1 MIFYFSGTGNTR
13 WAAEQLA
20 AATHERLLFIPDE
33 LQGDCTYTL
42 HADERIG
49 FCFPVH
55 GWQPPHIVRQFISRL
70 TITQQPSSIS
80 HHPSNISHQPS
91 SISHHPSS
99 ISHHPSNIYSYALCT
114 CGDSIGLAMTMLA
127 KELSAKG
134 ITLQSCQSLTMPE
147 SYVCLPFMYTDTPER
162 EREKIEQAK
171 VDLEKFIEVVVNRRS
186 GYSQLTLGLTPWT
199 FSHVIGAYFNSFM
212 ITDRKF
218 TVDAD
223 RCLHCGKCAKVC
235 PVGDIELRTEQSGA
249 SSPSSSDTTSPSE
262 ATNPSGAVPYWLHDD
277 RCTCCL
283 SCYHHCPVHAINY
296 GRITRKRGQYYFGH
310 SK

>member
-13 WAAEQLA
+13 WAAQQLA
-20 AATHERLLFIPDE
+20 ESTKEQLLFIPDE
-33 LQGDCTYTL
+33 LKGECIYEL
-42 HADERIG
+42 RENERLG
-49 FCFPVH
+49 FCFPIH
-55 GWQPPHIVRQFISRL
+55 GWQPPHIVRQFIQRL
-70 TITQQPSSIS
+70 TITSQTSS
-80 HHPSNISHQPS
+80 
-91 SISHHPSS
+91 
-99 ISHHPSNIYSYALCT
+99 IYSYALCT
-114 CGDSIGLAMTMLA
+114 CGDSAGLAMTILA

-134 ITLQSCQSLTMPE
+134 ITLQSCQSLIMPE
-147 SYVCLPFMYTDTPER
+147 SYVCLPFMYTDTPQR

-199 FSHVIGAYFNSFM
+199 FSHVIGAYFNRFM

-218 TVDAD
+218 TVDSD
-223 RCLHCGKCAKVC
+223 LCLHCGQCAKVC
-235 PVGDIELRTEQSGA
+235 PVGDIELRTEQSAA
-249 SSPSSSDTTSPSE
+249 SSPSDATSPS
-262 ATNPSGAVPYWLHDD
+262 SAVPYWLHDD

>member
-1 MIFYFSGTGNTR
+1 MIFYFSGTGNTQ
-13 WAAEQLA
+13 WAARRLA
-20 AATHERLLFIPDE
+20 EATQERLLFIPEE
-33 LQGDCTYTL
+33 LKTPCEYTL
-42 HADERIG
+42 QENERIG

-55 GWQPPHIVRQFISRL
+55 GWQPPRIVREFIRRL
-70 TITQQPSSIS
+70 IL
-80 HHPSNISHQPS
+80 HPSPYTL
-91 SISHHPSS
+91 HP
-99 ISHHPSNIYSYALCT
+99 IHYTYALCT
-114 CGDSIGLAMTMLA
+114 CGDSTGLAMSMLA
-127 KELSAKG
+127 KELEAKG
-134 ITLQSCQSLTMPE
+134 ISLNSCQSLIMPE
-147 SYVCLPFMYTDTPER
+147 SYVCLPFMYTDTPQR

-171 VDLEKFIEVVVNRRS
+171 IDLEKFIEVIVNRRS

-199 FSHVIGAYFNSFM
+199 FSHVIGAYFNRFM

-223 RCLHCGKCAKVC
+223 VCLHCGKCAEVC
-235 PVGDIELRTEQSGA
+235 PVGDIELRTEQSDA
-249 SSPSSSDTTSPSE
+249 SSPSDTTSPS
-262 ATNPSGAVPYWLHDD
+262 SAVPYWLHDD